1 MPLLLLTR
9 ESNVS
14 QALHSQW
21 ATLEGGRGHR
31 RFSLVD
37 WQFV

>member
-14 QALHSQW
+14 QALHSQL
-21 ATLEGGRGHR
+21 AILEVGRGHR
-31 RFSLVD
+31 RFSLAD